1 MVLGGTMLVLCCRH
15 DLTYDCLGIDLAIV
29 LSMAMITSLLV
40 TTVGAYLLTMVVGRY
55 LLSRQ

>member
-1 MVLGGTMLVLCCRH
+1 MLVLCCHH
-15 DLTYDCLGIDLAIV
+15 DLTFDCLGIDLAIV

-40 TTVGAYLLTMVVGRY
+40 TTVGAYLLTMVVGEY